1 MPGIREIFH
10 LDMDNGNNGSDLR
23 NVNHQDPVKMLMKDG
38 WGRELKS
45 EVIIHNEDAPDS
57 TGTFSHR

>member
-1 MPGIREIFH
+1 MMAMMAAIAGMLNSKTRT
-10 LDMDNGNNGSDLR
+10 
-23 NVNHQDPVKMLMKDG
+23 KMLMKDG
-38 WGRELKS
+38 RVRELKS